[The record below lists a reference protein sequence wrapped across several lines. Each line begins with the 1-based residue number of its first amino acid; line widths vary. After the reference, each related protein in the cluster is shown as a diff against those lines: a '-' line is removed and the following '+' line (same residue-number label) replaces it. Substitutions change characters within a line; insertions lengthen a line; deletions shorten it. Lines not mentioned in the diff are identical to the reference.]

1 MTRLPA
7 WRGPRPRTLLF
18 DWDNTLVDSWAAIH
32 HALNA
37 TLAELGLPTWTLA
50 ETMARVRRSAR
61 EAFPAWFGP
70 RADEAARIFYAAFE
84 ARHLEN
90 LRPCPGAE
98 AMLARLHAAGYD
110 LAVVSNKQGRYLRAE
125 AERLGWDRYF
135 RRLVGANDAVR
146 DKPAPEA
153 VALALSGGPSE
164 TADRGKVW
172 LIGDTDIDL
181 QCAVESGCVPVLLRD
196 EPPADGEFAAAP
208 PSLHLSDCR
217 TLADILAAMR

>member
-7 WRGPRPRTLLF
+7 WTGPRPRTLLF
-18 DWDNTLVDSWAAIH
+18 DWDNTLVDSWGAIH

-37 TLAELGLPTWTLA
+37 TLAELGLPPWTLA

-61 EAFPAWFGP
+61 EAFPAWFGE
-70 RADEAARIFYAAFE
+70 RAEEAARIFYAAFE
-84 ARHLEN
+84 ADHLDR
-90 LRPCPGAE
+90 LQPCAGAE

-125 AERLGWDRYF
+125 AARLGWDRYF
-135 RRLVGANDAVR
+135 RRLVGANDAAR

-153 VALALSGGPSE
+153 VALALADGPGE

-181 QCAVESGCVPVLLRD
+181 QCAVDTGCVPVLLRP

-208 PSLHLSDCR
+208 PRLHLIDCKS
-217 TLADILAAMR
+217 LADILAAMQ